1 MIQGGIPTEEA
12 VSQLADST
20 KNPTRYL
27 LPPEIAL
34 PYLYHKQGAV
44 GMAREPDESNPDH
57 LSDGAQ
63 FYIVW
68 GKTYSSSELKKLPAD
83 FTLDMS
89 LDYRTKG
96 GAPQLDGSYTVFG
109 EVIEGLDVV
118 GQIQEQATNADND
131 RPIKDILILKATVEQ
146 KSEDATNTTKRKS
159 ARRTNRHLI
168 Y

>member
-1 MIQGGIPTEEA
+1 
-12 VSQLADST
+12 
-20 KNPTRYL
+20 
-27 LPPEIAL
+27 
-34 PYLYHKQGAV
+34 
-44 GMAREPDESNPDH
+44 
-57 LSDGAQ
+57 
-63 FYIVW
+63 
-68 GKTYSSSELKKLPAD
+68 
-83 FTLDMS
+83 MS